1 MFYLGINY
9 YGHNTSC
16 ALVKDGK
23 LIYASEEERFSRKK
37 NDGSLPLKSINNC
50 LKTFNLTIND
60 IDQIYAATLPNRLI
74 KEKYFKYTANQFP
87 KAYDLFFNTKS
98 INNIK
103 YLFNIEE
110 KIKKKLNFKKKIK
123 FVNHHY
129 CHLASAH
136 FLSGFKDSCC
146 VSIDG
151 LGEIESVAI
160 GQANGNKIKL
170 ITNVNFPH
178 SLGMFYSAITH
189 FLGFKAMSS
198 EGTVMALAT
207 FGNFNEKISNQK
219 STYYKKI
226 KEMISIKKNLKIKI
240 DLSWFNFPFKRQGW
254 VSDKFIKYFGKARI
268 EGSKISKHHKNIA
281 AALQKV
287 FEEIYI
293 EIINQANKKVKS
305 KNLTLSGGCALNCK
319 ANGLI
324 LSNTKF
330 KDIYI
335 QPASHDAGLAI
346 GAAYLGY
353 LSKNRRNNKNFQR
366 FDHTY
371 FGPEYSLEQIKKT
384 LIKIGLKFEKLQ
396 NSSLD
401 CANRLKNGKVVGWFQ
416 GKMEFGPRALGN
428 RSILSAPYPNNKK
441 NYINNKIKHRENF
454 RPFAP
459 AILEEKISTY
469 YKINIRSPFMLIA
482 TFLKNQ
488 RYKKKIEATLHNDLS
503 ARVQTVS
510 LKNNI
515 KFYNVINNFYK
526 ITGVPVVLNTSF
538 NDRGEPM
545 VCSHIDALKSFYKTN
560 LDYLYLE
567 DYLIENSKYNLNKI
581 KNFYKL
587 KK

>member
-1 MFYLGINY
+1 MYYLGINY

-23 LIYASEEERFSRKK
+23 LLYASEEERFSRKK
-37 NDGSLPLKSINNC
+37 NDGSLPLKSIKNC
-50 LKTFNLTIND
+50 FKTLSLTIND
-60 IDQIYAATLPNRLI
+60 IDQIYAATIPHRLI
-74 KEKYFKYTANQFP
+74 KEKFFRYTLNQFP
-87 KAYDLFFNTKS
+87 NSNKLFFETG
-98 INNIK
+98 INKIK
-103 YLFNIEE
+103 YLTDIEE

-136 FLSGFKDSCC
+136 FLSGFKNSCC

-160 GQANGNKIKL
+160 GQANGNKIK
-170 ITNVNFPH
+170 IINTIDFPN
-178 SLGMFYSAITH
+178 SLGLFYSAITH
-189 FLGFKAMSS
+189 FLGFEAMSS
-198 EGTVMALAT
+198 EGTVMALAS
-207 FGNFNEKISNQK
+207 FGNFNEKIPHQK

-226 KEMISIKKNLKIKI
+226 KEMISIEKNLKMQI
-240 DLSWFNFPFKRQGW
+240 DLSWFNFPFTKKGW
-254 VSDKFIKYFGKARI
+254 VSEKFVKYFGKPR
-268 EGSKISKHHKNIA
+268 ERNSKILKHHKNIA
-281 AALQKV
+281 AALQRV
-287 FEEIYI
+287 FEEIYLK
-293 EIINQANKKVKS
+293 IIIQASKKVKS

-330 KDIYI
+330 KEIYI
-335 QPASHDAGLAI
+335 HPASHDAGLAV

-353 LSKNRRNNKNFQR
+353 LSKNKKNRKNFLR
-366 FDHTY
+366 YDHAY
-371 FGPEYSLEQIKKT
+371 FGPEYSMQEIKKT
-384 LIKIGLKFEKLQ
+384 LIKIGLKFEKLD
-396 NSSLD
+396 NSPLD
-401 CANRLKNGKVVGWFQ
+401 CSNKLKNGKIVGWFQ
-416 GKMEFGPRALGN
+416 NKMEFGPRALGN

-441 NYINNKIKHRENF
+441 DYINTKIKHRENF

-459 AILEEKISTY
+459 AIMEEKMSEY
-469 YKINIRSPFMLIA
+469 YKINIKSPFMLIA

-488 RYKKKIEATLHNDLS
+488 KYRKKINATLHNDLS

-510 LKNNI
+510 QKNNI

-538 NDRGEPM
+538 NDKGEPI

-567 DYLIENSKYNLNKI
+567 DYLIENSRYNLSKI
-581 KNFYKL
+581 KNFYNL
-587 KK
+587 

>member
-1 MFYLGINY
+1 MI
-9 YGHNTSC
+9 
-16 ALVKDGK
+16 
-23 LIYASEEERFSRKK
+23 
-37 NDGSLPLKSINNC
+37 
-50 LKTFNLTIND
+50 
-60 IDQIYAATLPNRLI
+60 
-74 KEKYFKYTANQFP
+74 
-87 KAYDLFFNTKS
+87 FFFDKKS

-103 YLFNIEE
+103 YLVNIEE

-123 FVNHHY
+123 FINHHY
-129 CHLASAH
+129 CHLAATH

-160 GQANGNKIKL
+160 GQANGNKIK
-170 ITNVNFPH
+170 IINSVDFPN

-189 FLGFKAMSS
+189 FLGFKANSS

-207 FGNFNEKISNQK
+207 FGNFNEKIPNQK

-226 KEMISIKKNLKIKI
+226 REMISIEKNFKMQI
-240 DLSWFNFPFKRQGW
+240 DLSWFNFPFTRQGW
-254 VSDKFIKYFGKARI
+254 VSNKFVKCFGEPRKKN
-268 EGSKISKHHKNIA
+268 SKISKHHKNIA
-281 AALQKV
+281 AALQRV
-287 FEEIYI
+287 FEEIYL
-293 EIINQANKKVKS
+293 EIIIQASEKVKS

-319 ANGLI
+319 ANGLV

-335 QPASHDAGLAI
+335 QPASHDAGNAV

-353 LSKNRRNNKNFQR
+353 LSKNRKNNKNFQR

-371 FGPEYSLEQIKKT
+371 FGPEYSQQQIKKT
-384 LIKIGLKFEKLQ
+384 LINIGLKFEKLD
-396 NSSLD
+396 NSPLN
-401 CANRLKNGKVVGWFQ
+401 CANKLKNGKVVGWFQ
-416 GKMEFGPRALGN
+416 DKMEFGPRALGN

-441 NYINNKIKHRENF
+441 NYINKKIKHRENF

-459 AILEEKISTY
+459 AILEEKISKY

-488 RYKKKIEATLHNDLS
+488 KYKKEIEATLHNDLS

-515 KFYNVINNFYK
+515 KFYKVINNFYK
-526 ITGVPVVLNTSF
+526 LTGIPVVLNTSF
-538 NDRGEPM
+538 NDKGEPM
-545 VCSHIDALKSFYKTN
+545 VCSHADALKSFYKTN
-560 LDYLYLE
+560 LDYLYLK
-567 DYLIENSKYNLNKI
+567 DYLIKNSRYNLNKI
-581 KNFYKL
+581 KNFYDL
-587 KK
+587 

>member
-23 LIYASEEERFSRKK
+23 LLYASEEERFSRKK
-37 NDGSLPLKSINNC
+37 NDGSLPLKSIKNC

-60 IDQIYAATLPNRLI
+60 IDQIYAATVPHRLI

-87 KAYDLFFNTKS
+87 NSNDLFFDKKS
-98 INNIK
+98 QNNIK
-103 YLFNIEE
+103 YLINIEE
-110 KIKKKLNFKKKIK
+110 KIKKKLNFKKKIR

-129 CHLASAH
+129 CHLASTH

-170 ITNVNFPH
+170 INSVDFPN

-207 FGNFNEKISNQK
+207 FGNSNEKIPYQK

-226 KEMISIKKNLKIKI
+226 REMISIEKNLKMQI
-240 DLSWFNFPFKRQGW
+240 DLSWFNFPFTREGW
-254 VSDKFIKYFGKARI
+254 VSDKFIKYFGKPRKKK
-268 EGSKISKHHKNIA
+268 SKISKHHKNIA

-287 FEEIYI
+287 FEEIYL
-293 EIINQANKKVKS
+293 EIIIQASKKVKS

-335 QPASHDAGLAI
+335 QPASHDAGLAV

-353 LSKNRRNNKNFQR
+353 LSKNRNNSKNFQR

-371 FGPEYSLEQIKKT
+371 LGPKYSQKQIKTT
-384 LIKIGLKFEKLQ
+384 LTKIGLKFEKLD
-396 NSSLD
+396 NSPLN
-401 CANRLKNGKVVGWFQ
+401 CANKLKQGNVVGWFQ

-428 RSILSAPYPNNKK
+428 RSILSAPYPSNKK
-441 NYINNKIKHRENF
+441 NYINNKIKHREDF

-482 TFLKNQ
+482 TFLKNKK
-488 RYKKKIEATLHNDLS
+488 YKKEIEATLHNDLS

-510 LKNNI
+510 PKNNI
-515 KFYNVINNFYK
+515 KFYNLINNFYK
-526 ITGVPVVLNTSF
+526 ITNVPVVLNTSF
-538 NDRGEPM
+538 NDKGEPM

-560 LDYLYLE
+560 LDYLYL
-567 DYLIENSKYNLNKI
+567 DDFLIKNSRYNINKI
-581 KNFYKL
+581 KKFIMN
-587 KK
+587 